1 MKKIVFVCTGNTCRS
16 SMAEALFKKMLADKG
31 KSKEFTVSS
40 CGTHAIF
47 GLSASENAIKAMKEE
62 GVDLSS
68 HKSRP
73 LTEDILTAD
82 LVLTMTLSQKEYILS
97 RFPEMRGR
105 VFTLGEYAGDG
116 REIPDPI
123 GMNADFYK
131 MVAGEIKA
139 KLQKIITKL

>member
-16 SMAEALFKKMLADKG
+16 SMAEALFKKMLDDKG
-31 KSKEFTVSS
+31 KSKEFKVSS

-47 GLSASENAIKAMKEE
+47 GLPASENAIQVMKDE
-62 GVDLSS
+62 GTDLSG
-68 HKSRP
+68 HRSRP

-97 RFPEMRGR
+97 IFPEMRGK

-123 GMNADFYK
+123 GMDTNFYR
-131 MVAGEIKA
+131 MVAREIKA